1 LHSEKHEE
9 IFTKGTKVKHKKESS
24 REKMKKESKAGKKE
38 DKSKVHREK
47 EAIGMVKAMK
57 GCK

>member
-1 LHSEKHEE
+1 M
-9 IFTKGTKVKHKKESS
+9 KHKKESS